1 MDSKYAYVHY
11 LAGIDS
17 VDQNVRGELVQSNY
31 ATPAGQT
38 DLVSVAVLQRLLQDF
53 PDRIKGAVI
62 KQDNLMNM
70 LNLLYSQLKDEINSL
85 PEVDDYTM
93 SRLAN
98 VQQFEIGGVLR
109 PDHDTEASINDLAN
123 KVFNLQEQVRKA
135 QRERSNG
142 FSM

>member
-98 VQQFEIGGVLR
+98 VQQFESGGVLR